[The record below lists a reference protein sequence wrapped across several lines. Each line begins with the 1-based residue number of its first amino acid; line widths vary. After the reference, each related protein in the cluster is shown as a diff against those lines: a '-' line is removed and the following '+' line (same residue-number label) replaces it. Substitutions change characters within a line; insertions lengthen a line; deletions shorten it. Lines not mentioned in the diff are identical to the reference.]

1 MMVMVLTLKFILLRL
16 LETMASVGV
25 MLRLLLKVSEN
36 QDIQMGTLLRSDRK
50 LYKILYGAG
59 LRA

>member
-1 MMVMVLTLKFILLRL
+1 MVLTLKFILLRL